1 MSNLM
6 ISKNWKDNDLLEI
19 NVSAEAEFV
28 KIHQLCY
35 VQDIDL
41 KEIGEKIV
49 TYSFT
54 PKKECYVEFGK
65 KEGDF
70 TPAFSLVFLKA
81 DNSGRVEIELDME
94 IDDNPDRKHRC
105 KFYIYSELGL
115 IEKFGRNIIL
125 LSGDEKEEIQ
135 LNMIGDH

>member
-1 MSNLM
+1 MSNLT
-6 ISKNWKDNDLLEI
+6 ISKNWEDNDLLEI

-28 KIHQLCY
+28 KVNQLCY

-49 TYSFT
+49 AYSFE
-54 PKKECYVEFGK
+54 PKEECYVEFGK

-70 TPAFSLVFLKA
+70 TPAFSLDFLKA

-115 IEKFGRNIIL
+115 IEQFGRNIIL
-125 LSGDEKEEIQ
+125 LSENKKEEIA
-135 LNMIGDH
+135 LNTSN

>member
-6 ISKNWKDNDLLEI
+6 IAKNWEDNDLVEI

-35 VQDIDL
+35 MQGIDL
-41 KEIGEKIV
+41 KQIGEKIV
-49 TYSFT
+49 AYSFDS
-54 PKKECYVEFGK
+54 KEGCYVEFGK
-65 KEGDF
+65 KAGDF
-70 TPAFSLVFLKA
+70 TPAFSLDFLKA

-115 IEKFGRNIIL
+115 IEQFGRNIIL
-125 LSGDEKEEIQ
+125 LSENKKEEMA
-135 LNMIGDH
+135 LN

>member
-70 TPAFSLVFLKA
+70 TPRFK
-81 DNSGRVEIELDME
+81 
-94 IDDNPDRKHRC
+94 
-105 KFYIYSELGL
+105 
-115 IEKFGRNIIL
+115 
-125 LSGDEKEEIQ
+125 
-135 LNMIGDH
+135 

>member
-6 ISKNWKDNDLLEI
+6 IAKNWEDNDLVEI

-41 KEIGEKIV
+41 KQIGEKIV
-49 TYSFT
+49 AYSFDS
-54 PKKECYVEFGK
+54 KEECYVEFGK
-65 KEGDF
+65 KAGDF
-70 TPAFSLVFLKA
+70 TPAFSLDFLKA

-115 IEKFGRNIIL
+115 IEQFGRNIFL
-125 LSGDEKEEIQ
+125 LSENKKEEMA
-135 LNMIGDH
+135 LN